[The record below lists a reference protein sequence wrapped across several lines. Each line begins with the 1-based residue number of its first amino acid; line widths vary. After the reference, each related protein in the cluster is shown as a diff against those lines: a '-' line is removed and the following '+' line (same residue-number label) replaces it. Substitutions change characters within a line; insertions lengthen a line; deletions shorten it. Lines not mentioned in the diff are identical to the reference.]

1 MGYSTTI
8 AIAIIGL
15 SIFICVDIFTA
26 SVLPSINSY
35 DTSYQATVN
44 RKIDALQTAI
54 NITQVTVTSYG
65 LNYNHSINIT
75 NTGSITID
83 TSKCMLLI
91 NGINQQF
98 TCSVSFLYPEK
109 TAYFNISNI
118 PGDGD
123 KTVKIITENGI
134 EDYFDYTI

>member
-8 AIAIIGL
+8 AITIIGL
-15 SIFICVDIFTA
+15 SIFICADIFTN

-54 NITQVTVTSYG
+54 NITQVTITPYG

-83 TSKCMLLI
+83 ASKCMLLI
-91 NGINQQF
+91 NGISQQF
-98 TCSVSFLYPEK
+98 TTSASYLYPEK
-109 TAYFNISNI
+109 TAYFNISNL

-134 EDYFDYTI
+134 EEYYYYTI